1 MKMKSLK
8 AKLFSVTLSMA
19 LLLPAIPL
27 PGAFAASINVTA
39 YGASGSDGA
48 DDKAA
53 FQSAINAAV
62 SGDTVY
68 IPAGTYYLSGAV
80 TGKSGVSIKGE
91 SRDTT
96 IIKSTSTGQERMFSF
111 YNLSNVEISDLTL
124 DGNSNSSI
132 LSAVVSEGGSN
143 NKMRHLRVKDFTAS
157 AGFGP
162 FALYA
167 IGSPNIEV
175 SDNIITNIGVNS
187 AWGGAVRTG
196 WGSDGAKIL
205 NNTIHDTGRGG
216 IFANDGCRYV
226 EVRGNNI
233 TGTGHHTEGLGI
245 ELHTDCDY
253 SLIEDN
259 YVDHW
264 ISAVRSKYIAVRN
277 NVVKATDGSVGYM
290 GLEVMVE
297 HGVTTGNLV
306 DGGQQVGMQQSPGTG
321 YQYWGYNTIQNM
333 VMWGMQLQGE
343 GTGQTEQYQY
353 FYKNTFKDGPR
364 DNPQAAYAG
373 YGGNAIRIHG
383 NSQNLTFDS
392 NQIINNGRKG
402 IEITTASG
410 VDRLSFINNT
420 ITGNTGESID
430 QYPASAANLEWSG
443 NTVSGNGTNTQLTSR
458 GFSNPKPVANF
469 SAPLTV
475 QLGSSVTFTN
485 SSTDNGTIS
494 ENLWDFGEGVPS
506 TAVSPTYTY
515 QKAGTFRVTLV
526 VWDNEGRAS
535 LKEQTVTVNA
545 GPPDTQAPTAPAS
558 LASPSKTDVSVNLT
572 WSASTD
578 NVGVVGYEIYRGG
591 TLIGTTAG
599 ASSTAF
605 NATGL
610 TPSTAYSFT
619 VKAKDAAGNLSTASN
634 TLNVTTNAPDTTA
647 PTVPANLA
655 SPSHTDVSVSLTWSP
670 STDNLAVTGYEV
682 YRGGVLAGTT
692 TGAASTSFTVTG
704 LTPSTAYSFTVKAKD
719 AAGNLSAASTVVSVT
734 TNPPAVTTYLSDLT
748 WSSATT
754 GWGNVQKD
762 KSNEQ
767 RTITLNGTTYAKGIG
782 THANSEIFYNL
793 NGNYYRFQ
801 SDVGVDDEVLAIN
814 NGTVT
819 FEVWLDGVKAYESGV
834 MNADTATKS
843 IDLNVTGVNVLKLVV
858 GDAGDGTGYDH
869 ADWAG
874 ARLSS
879 ASGGNPNPGDTVAPS
894 APANLASPSKTA
906 TSVNL
911 TWSASTD
918 NVGVTGYNIYNGS
931 NLAGTTT
938 GASSTSY
945 TVTGLTASTAYS
957 FTVKAKDAANNLS
970 AASGALSVTT
980 NAAPADTTP
989 PSTPANL
996 ASPSKTDTSV
1006 NLTWSA
1012 STDNVGVTG
1021 YNIYNGASLAGSTT
1035 GAAATS
1041 FTVPGLTASTAY
1053 SFTVKAKDAANNLS
1067 AASTALSVTT
1077 NAAPGGGGTGNGLL
1091 GQYYAGNFGSLEME
1105 RVDAIIDFDWGGDRP
1120 TVNVPGE
1127 WFTVRWTG
1135 KVQPQYTETYTFY
1148 THTDDGVRLWVNG
1161 QQLITQWQ
1169 SMNGELSAT
1178 ISLTAGVK
1186 YDIKMEYLE
1195 NGGNAHARL
1204 SWSSAS
1210 QVKQI
1215 VPNERLFLS

>member
-1 MKMKSLK
+1 MTLKSMK
-8 AKLFSVTLSMA
+8 AKLLGVSLSIA
-19 LLLPAIPL
+19 LMLPFVPV
-27 PGAFAASINVTA
+27 PEAFAANLNVTA
-39 YGASGSDGA
+39 YGANGADGA
-48 DDKAA
+48 DDKTA
-53 FQSAINAAV
+53 FQNAINAAV

-68 IPAGTYYLSGAV
+68 IPAGTYYLSGTV
-80 TGKSGVSIKGE
+80 TGKSGVHIKGE

-111 YNLSNVEISDLTL
+111 YNLSNVQISNLTL
-124 DGNSNSSI
+124 DGNSNNTI

-143 NKMRHLRVKDFTAS
+143 NKMSQLRVKDFTAS

-167 IGSPNIEV
+167 IGSPNIEI

-187 AWGGAVRTG
+187 AWGGAVRAG
-196 WGSDGAKIL
+196 WGSNGAQIL
-205 NNTIHDTGRGG
+205 NNTIQDTGRGG
-216 IFANDGCRYV
+216 IFANDGCQYV
-226 EVRGNNI
+226 VVRGNNI

-253 SLIEDN
+253 SLIEN
-259 YVDHW
+259 NQVDHW

-277 NVVKATDGSVGYM
+277 NVVKATDGSVGNM

-321 YQYWGYNTIQNM
+321 YQYWGYNTIQNI

-364 DNPQAAYAG
+364 DNPQAAYSG
-373 YGGNAIRIHG
+373 YGGNAVRIHG

-410 VDRLSFINNT
+410 IDRLSFINNV

-469 SAPLTV
+469 TSPAAV
-475 QLGSSVTFTN
+475 QLGTPITFTN
-485 SSTDNGTIS
+485 SSTDNGSIS
-494 ENLWDFGEGVPS
+494 EHLWDFGEGVPS
-506 TAVSPTYTY
+506 TTVSPTYTY
-515 QKAGTFRVTLV
+515 QKAGTYRVTLV

-535 LKEQTVTVNA
+535 LKEQTVIVNA
-545 GPPDTQAPTAPAS
+545 GPPDTQAPSAPTN

-572 WSASTD
+572 WSPSTD
-578 NVGVVGYEIYRGG
+578 NVGVSGYEIYRGG
-591 TLIGTTAG
+591 TLAGTTTGAG
-599 ASSTAF
+599 STAF
-605 NATGL
+605 SATGL
-610 TPSTAYSFT
+610 SPSTAYSFT
-619 VKAKDAAGNLSTASN
+619 VKAKDAANNLSAASN

-670 STDNLAVTGYEV
+670 SSDNVAVTGYEV
-682 YRGGVLAGTT
+682 FRGGVLAGTT
-692 TGAASTSFTVTG
+692 AGVSSTSLTVTG

-719 AAGNLSAASTVVSVT
+719 GAGNRSAASNTVNVT
-734 TNPPAVTTYLSDLT
+734 TNAPAVNTYISDLT
-748 WSSATT
+748 WASATT

-782 THANSEIFYNL
+782 THAISEITYNL
-793 NGNYYRFQ
+793 NGGYYRFQ
-801 SDVGVDDEVLAIN
+801 SDVGVDDEVQAVN

-819 FEVWLDGVKAYESGV
+819 FEVWTDGVKAYDSGV
-834 MNADTATKS
+834 MNANTATKS
-843 IDLNVTGVNVLKLVV
+843 IDLDVTGVNVLKLVV
-858 GDAGDGTGYDH
+858 GDAGDGIGYDH
-869 ADWAG
+869 ADWAN
-874 ARLSS
+874 ARLAS
-879 ASGGNPNPGDTVAPS
+879 ASGGQNPNPGDTVSPS
-894 APANLASPSKTA
+894 A
-906 TSVNL
+906 
-911 TWSASTD
+911 
-918 NVGVTGYNIYNGS
+918 
-931 NLAGTTT
+931 
-938 GASSTSY
+938 
-945 TVTGLTASTAYS
+945 
-957 FTVKAKDAANNLS
+957 
-970 AASGALSVTT
+970 
-980 NAAPADTTP
+980 
-989 PSTPANL
+989 PANL

-1021 YNIYNGASLAGSTT
+1021 YNIYNGSNLSGTTT
-1035 GAAATS
+1035 GSNATS
-1041 FTVPGLTASTAY
+1041 FTVTGLTASTAY
-1053 SFTVKAKDAANNLS
+1053 SFTVKAKDAANNIS
-1067 AASTALSVTT
+1067 AASNTLNVTT
-1077 NAAPGGGGTGNGLL
+1077 NAAPGGGTGTGNGLL
-1091 GQYYAGNFGSLEME
+1091 GQYFAGDFGSLELE
-1105 RVDAIIDFDWGGDRP
+1105 RVDAVIDFDWGGDRP

-1127 WFTVRWTG
+1127 WFTARWTG

-1161 QQLITQWQ
+1161 QQLINQWQ

-1204 SWSSAS
+1204 SWSSPS
-1210 QVKQI
+1210 QAKQI
-1215 VPNERLFLS
+1215 VPNARLFIN

>member
-1 MKMKSLK
+1 MNFKTMKS
-8 AKLFSVTLSMA
+8 KLLGISLSIA
-19 LLLPAIPL
+19 LVLPIIPL
-27 PGAFAASINVTA
+27 PGAFAASLNVTA

-48 DDKAA
+48 DDKTA
-53 FQSAINAAV
+53 FQNAINAAV

-68 IPAGTYYLSGAV
+68 IPAGTYHLSGAV
-80 TGKSGVSIKGE
+80 TGKTGVKIKGE
-91 SRDTT
+91 NRDTT

-124 DGNSNSSI
+124 DGNSNNSV

-143 NKMRHLRVKDFTAS
+143 NKMSQLRVKDFTAS

-167 IGSPNIEV
+167 IGSPNIEI

-187 AWGGAVRTG
+187 AWGGAVRAG
-196 WGSDGAKIL
+196 WGSNYAKIL

-216 IFANDGCRYV
+216 IFANDGCLYV

-259 YVDHW
+259 HVDHW

-430 QYPASAANLEWSG
+430 QYPSSAANLEWSG
-443 NTVSGNGTNTQLTSR
+443 NIVSGNGTNTQLTSR

-469 SAPLTV
+469 TAPVTV
-475 QLGSSVTFTN
+475 QLGSPITFTN
-485 SSTDNGTIS
+485 TSTDNGSIS

-506 TAVSPTYTY
+506 TTVSPSYTY
-515 QKAGTFRVTLV
+515 QKAGTYRVTLV

-535 LKEQTVTVNA
+535 LKEQTVNVNA
-545 GPPDTQAPTAPAS
+545 GPPDTTAPSAPAS

-578 NVGVVGYEIYRGG
+578 NIGVYGYEVYRNG
-591 TLIGTTAG
+591 TLIGTTTG
-599 ASSTAF
+599 VGSTAYT
-605 NATGL
+605 AAGL

-619 VKAKDAAGNLSTASN
+619 VKAKDAAGNLSAASN
-634 TLNVTTNAPDTTA
+634 TLNITTNAPDTTA
-647 PTVPANLA
+647 PSVPANLA
-655 SPSHTDVSVSLTWSP
+655 SPSHTDVSVSLTWSQ
-670 STDNLAVTGYEV
+670 STDNLGVTGYEI

-692 TGAASTSFTVTG
+692 TGVGSTSLTVTG

-719 AAGNLSAASTVVSVT
+719 AAGNLSAASSALSVT
-734 TNPPAVTTYLSDLT
+734 TNAPAVNTYISDLT

-762 KSNEQ
+762 KSNES
-767 RTITLNGTTYAKGIG
+767 RTITLNGVTYAKGIG
-782 THANSEIFYNL
+782 THANSEITYNL

-801 SDVGVDDEVLAIN
+801 SDIGVDDEVLAVN

-819 FEVWLDGVKAYESGV
+819 FEVWLDGVKAYDSGI
-834 MNADTATKS
+834 MNASTATKS
-843 IDLNVTGVNVLKLVV
+843 IDLDVTGVSVLKLVV

-869 ADWAG
+869 ADWAN

-879 ASGGNPNPGDTVAPS
+879 ASGGNPNPGDTTAPS
-894 APANLASPSKTA
+894 TPANLASPSKTA

-911 TWSASTD
+911 TWGTSTD
-918 NVGVTGYNIYNGS
+918 NVAVTGYNVYNGS
-931 NLAGTTT
+931 TLAGTTT
-938 GASSTSY
+938 GASATS
-945 TVTGLTASTAYS
+945 VTISGLTASTAYT
-957 FTVKAKDAANNLS
+957 FTVRAKDAANNLS
-970 AASGALSVTT
+970 AASNALSVTT
-980 NAAPADTTP
+980 NAAAGDTTV
-989 PSTPANL
+989 PSAPANL

-1021 YNIYNGASLAGSTT
+1021 YNVYNGSTLAGTTT
-1035 GAAATS
+1035 GASATS
-1041 FTVPGLTASTAY
+1041 ITVTGLAASTAY

-1067 AASTALSVTT
+1067 AASNALSVTT
-1077 NAAPGGGGTGNGLL
+1077 NASSGGGTGNGLL

-1105 RVDAIIDFDWGGDRP
+1105 RTDATIDFDWGGDRP

-1148 THTDDGVRLWVNG
+1148 THTDDGVRLWING
-1161 QQLITQWQ
+1161 VQVINQWQ

-1178 ISLTAGVK
+1178 VSLTAGVK
-1186 YDIKMEYLE
+1186 YDIKMEFLE
-1195 NGGNAHARL
+1195 NGGNAHASL

-1210 QVKQI
+1210 QSKQI
-1215 VPNERLFLS
+1215 VPNARLFLN